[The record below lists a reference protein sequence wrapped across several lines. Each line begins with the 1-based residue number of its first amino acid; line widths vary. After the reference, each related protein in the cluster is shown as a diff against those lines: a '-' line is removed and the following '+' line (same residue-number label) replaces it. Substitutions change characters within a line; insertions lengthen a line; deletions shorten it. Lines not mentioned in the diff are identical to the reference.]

1 MTVSTRIDG
10 DVAHVQID
18 NPPVNATSLAVRQGL
33 LDAARDVAA
42 SDARIVLLTCVGRT
56 FVAGADIREFGAP
69 PVAPHLP
76 DVLTEIEASKVPWI
90 AAIQGTALGG
100 GLELALACTYR
111 VVQADAKMGLPEVT
125 LGLIPGA
132 GGTVRLPRVID
143 PTEALNMIA
152 GGRPID
158 AQKAL
163 NLGLIDAVFDDIAA
177 GAIEFAQNNLGK
189 ARPTPLSERVPIS
202 PDQQFLDAAN
212 KIKAR
217 VKGQNA
223 PAAAVDAVLSAISR
237 PWHSAL
243 AAERE
248 TFLMLKQDPQSTAL
262 RYAFFA
268 ERSVSKVEKVKA
280 VAPMTL
286 NYIGVVGGGT
296 MGAAIAAACLMA
308 DFQVTMIERDDST
321 ATLGADRVTTILDG
335 AVRRGKM
342 TADHRAAAMNTFTV
356 ETDYA
361 ALTDADLVIEA
372 VFEDMD
378 VKAQV
383 FAALDAVVGTDTVLA
398 SNTSYL
404 DVEGLAA
411 QTKNPERVIGLHFFS
426 PAHVMKLLEVIIPT
440 SAAPQAIATG
450 LALGKKLHKI
460 TVPSGVCDGF
470 IGNRIMSSYRQEA
483 DYMIVDGA
491 LPHEIDAAMKEFGF
505 PIGVFEMQ
513 DLAGLDISWAMR
525 KRRAATRDPSER
537 YVTVADQLCAQGR
550 FGRKTGQG
558 WYDYSQNHK
567 GEIDP
572 AVTAIIEQE
581 SLDTG
586 LKRSPLTTKAIMA
599 RILHRMQAEGDAI
612 LDEGIAQSA
621 EAIDVVMVNG
631 YGFPRWRGGPMFMKG
646 QRQ

>member
-268 ERSVSKVEKVKA
+268 ERSVSKVEKVKD

-286 NYIGVVGGGT
+286 NY
-296 MGAAIAAACLMA
+296 
-308 DFQVTMIERDDST
+308 
-321 ATLGADRVTTILDG
+321 
-335 AVRRGKM
+335 
-342 TADHRAAAMNTFTV
+342 
-356 ETDYA
+356 
-361 ALTDADLVIEA
+361 
-372 VFEDMD
+372 
-378 VKAQV
+378 
-383 FAALDAVVGTDTVLA
+383 
-398 SNTSYL
+398 
-404 DVEGLAA
+404 
-411 QTKNPERVIGLHFFS
+411 
-426 PAHVMKLLEVIIPT
+426 
-440 SAAPQAIATG
+440 
-450 LALGKKLHKI
+450 
-460 TVPSGVCDGF
+460 
-470 IGNRIMSSYRQEA
+470 
-483 DYMIVDGA
+483 
-491 LPHEIDAAMKEFGF
+491 
-505 PIGVFEMQ
+505 
-513 DLAGLDISWAMR
+513 
-525 KRRAATRDPSER
+525 
-537 YVTVADQLCAQGR
+537 
-550 FGRKTGQG
+550 TGQHFRT
-558 WYDYSQNHK
+558 D
-567 GEIDP
+567 
-572 AVTAIIEQE
+572 
-581 SLDTG
+581 
-586 LKRSPLTTKAIMA
+586 LKELLLRCGVDCPSC
-599 RILHRMQAEGDAI
+599 
-612 LDEGIAQSA
+612 
-621 EAIDVVMVNG
+621 
-631 YGFPRWRGGPMFMKG
+631 
-646 QRQ
+646 